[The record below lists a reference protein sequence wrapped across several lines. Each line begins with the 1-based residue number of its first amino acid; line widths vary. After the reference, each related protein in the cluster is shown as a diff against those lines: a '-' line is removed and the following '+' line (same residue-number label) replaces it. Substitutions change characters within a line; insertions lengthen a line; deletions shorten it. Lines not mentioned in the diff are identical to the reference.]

1 METPGTTGASTRMLT
16 FRSGGWVLV
25 ATGVFMLVILV
36 WAVGGAFMRLGSPLI
51 GDGRNVES
59 YGFDLQRCTVPR
71 EFLVAGGL
79 RKDALQSLDDP
90 EVVTGDDVARINA
103 DQHGKFLVATDRV
116 IGVTL
121 NGESRAFPLLI
132 MQCHEIAND
141 TLGGVPIAVT
151 YNPLGDAVV
160 VFDRRADGEVLEF
173 GVSGLLY
180 NSNLLM
186 YDRRPD
192 AAGESLWCQL
202 LCRAVAGP
210 RADTTLTVLNAT
222 VTEWGRWFGD
232 HPGTTVLRRIPR
244 MAKRYQETSYDSY
257 FRTAKLMFPVSPEI
271 PTDGPAPKDRLIVV
285 DAGGQRGVY
294 LTDRISRDSGAV
306 ATGAARSWQTRLGDT
321 TLLFSTWPDSREV
334 TVMTVPPGRPIKT
347 IHALWFAWHSMYP
360 QETPLDAGLE
370 AP

>member
-1 METPGTTGASTRMLT
+1 MDAPGTPPAPVRMLT

-25 ATGVFMLVILV
+25 MAGVFMLIILV
-36 WAVGGAFMRLGSPLI
+36 WAVAGAYMRLGSPLV

-59 YGFDLQRCTVPR
+59 YGFDLRNCLVPR
-71 EFLVAGGL
+71 ELLVAGGL
-79 RKDALQSLDDP
+79 RKDALQSLTDP
-90 EVVTGDDVARINA
+90 AVVPGSDVERINA
-103 DQHGKFLVATDRV
+103 DRHGKFLVSTDRV

-121 NGESRAFPLLI
+121 NDESRAYPLLI
-132 MQCHEIAND
+132 MQCHEVAND

-160 VFDRRADGEVLEF
+160 VFDRRAGGETLQF

-202 LCRAVAGP
+202 LGRAVTGP
-210 RADTTLTVLNAT
+210 RAETRLTVLNAT
-222 VTEWGRWFGD
+222 VTEWGRWFAD
-232 HPGTTVLRRIPR
+232 HPGTTVLRPDPR

-257 FRTAKLMFPVSPEI
+257 FRSAKLMFPVSPEI
-271 PTDGPAPKDRLIVV
+271 PADGPGPKDRLIVV
-285 DAGGQRGVY
+285 DAAGHRGVY
-294 LTDRISRDSGAV
+294 LIDQVSREAGAAG
-306 ATGAARSWQTRLGDT
+306 ATGATGSWQTRLGDT
-321 TLLFSTWPDSREV
+321 TLLFDARPGSRSV
-334 TVMTVPPGRPIKT
+334 TVTTVPPGRPITT

-360 QETPLDAGLE
+360 QELPLGAEG
-370 AP
+370 

>member
-1 METPGTTGASTRMLT
+1 MP
-16 FRSGGWVLV
+16 
-25 ATGVFMLVILV
+25 
-36 WAVGGAFMRLGSPLI
+36 
-51 GDGRNVES
+51 
-59 YGFDLQRCTVPR
+59 
-71 EFLVAGGL
+71 
-79 RKDALQSLDDP
+79 
-90 EVVTGDDVARINA
+90 GDDVERINA
-103 DQHGKFLVATDRV
+103 DQHGKFLVATERV
-116 IGVTL
+116 IGVTI
-121 NGESRAFPLLI
+121 NGQSRAYPLII

-160 VFDRRADGEVLEF
+160 VFDRRADGEILEF

-202 LCRAVAGP
+202 LGRAVAGP
-210 RADTTLTVLNAT
+210 RAETSLTVLNAT
-222 VTEWGRWFGD
+222 VTEWGRWFAD
-232 HPGTTVLRRIPR
+232 HPGTTVLRADPA

-257 FRTAKLMFPVSPEI
+257 FRSARLMFPVSPAT
-271 PTDGPAPKDRLIVV
+271 PADGPGPKDRLIVV

-294 LTDRISRDSGAV
+294 LIDQVSRMA
-306 ATGAARSWQTRLGDT
+306 GAAGSMAAAGTWQTRLGDT
-321 TLLFSTWPDSREV
+321 TLLFSARPGSRTV
-334 TVMTVPPGRPIKT
+334 TVTTVPPGRPITT

-360 QETPLDAGLE
+360 QEQPLLTPVR

>member
-1 METPGTTGASTRMLT
+1 MDTPGAPARMLT

-25 ATGVFMLVILV
+25 AAGLFTLIILV
-36 WAVGGAFMRLGSPLI
+36 WAVAGAYMRLGSPLV
-51 GDGRNVES
+51 GDGRHVES
-59 YGFDLQRCTVPR
+59 YGFDLQRCVVPR
-71 EFLVAGGL
+71 HLLVAGGL
-79 RKDALQSLDDP
+79 RKDALQSLNDP
-90 EVVTGDDVARINA
+90 AVVPGDDVARINA
-103 DQHGKFLVATDRV
+103 DQHGKFLVTTDRV

-121 NGESRAFPLLI
+121 NGESRAYPLLI

-160 VFDRRADGEVLEF
+160 VFDRRADGEILEF

-186 YDRRPD
+186 YDRRPG

-202 LCRAVAGP
+202 LGRAVTGP
-210 RADTTLTVLNAT
+210 RAETRLTVLNAT
-222 VTEWGRWFGD
+222 VTEWGRWFAD
-232 HPGTTVLRRIPR
+232 HPGTTVLRRDPR

-257 FRTAKLMFPVSPEI
+257 FRSARLMFPVSPAV
-271 PTDGPAPKDRLIVV
+271 PADGPGPKDRLIVV
-285 DAGGQRGVY
+285 DAGGRRGVY
-294 LTDRISRDSGAV
+294 LTEQVSRMAGAL
-306 ATGAARSWQTRLGDT
+306 AAGTWQTRLGDT
-321 TLLFSTWPDSREV
+321 TLLFSARPGSRSV
-334 TVMTVPPGRPIKT
+334 TVTTVPPGRPITT

-360 QETPLDAGLE
+360 QEQPMDPMTPVR